1 MSLLDL
7 KVKIIFD
14 PPSTDGP
21 QAPPTGEMQMPTIKT
36 ETAVSDYF
44 LSDFTS
50 ITFTATRV
58 SVSKETPSGTTTKKT
73 TIMMEGSFEI
83 ADGIVNG
90 SIKKM
95 TKILEY
101 ADNWDLSYSWRM
113 SLSEPLE
120 VEDLAAFQKS
130 GVIGA
135 QLLLSGDDDIY
146 GSNKGYK
153 GNDRLHAGEIA
164 AFDGGSGLDTLI
176 FDRRSSALDLD
187 LVRDGPNFRSI
198 EILVGSGLGD
208 TMRGAAE
215 KDTLFGSSGNDTV
228 DGRAGNDALN
238 GGSGNDQVIGGAG
251 ADILTGASGKDTF
264 VFQNYTELTRK
275 LVDHITDFN
284 RKDDIIDLKQ
294 IDASTERGGNQA
306 FKWIAEQAFHG
317 KDGELRYLKSGDKT
331 LIAGDVD
338 GDKVADFQIYLDK
351 YVKLTALDFIL

>member
-1 MSLLDL
+1 
-7 KVKIIFD
+7 
-14 PPSTDGP
+14 
-21 QAPPTGEMQMPTIKT
+21 MPTIKT

-44 LSDFTS
+44 LSGFTS

-58 SVSKETPSGTTTKKT
+58 SVSKETTSGTTATKT
-73 TIMMEGSFEI
+73 TIMMDGTFEI
-83 ADGIVNG
+83 TDGIISG

-95 TKILEY
+95 TKILDFPE
-101 ADNWDLSYSWRM
+101 NWDLWYSWRM

-135 QLLLSGDDDIY
+135 QLLLSGHDDIY

-164 AFDGGSGLDTLI
+164 AFDGGSGVDTLI
-176 FDRRSSALDLD
+176 FDRRTSALDLD

-198 EILVGSGLGD
+198 ETFVGTGFAD
-208 TMRGAAE
+208 TMRGTAE
-215 KDTLFGSSGNDTV
+215 KDTLFGSSGNDAL
-228 DGRAGNDALN
+228 DGRAGNDLLN
-238 GGSGNDQVIGGAG
+238 GGSGNDRLIGGAG
-251 ADILTGASGKDTF
+251 ADTLTGASGKDTF
-264 VFQNYTELTRK
+264 VFQNYAETTTK
-275 LVDHITDFN
+275 LADHITDFN
-284 RKDDIIDLKQ
+284 RADDIIDLKQ

-306 FKWIAEQAFHG
+306 FKWIAEQKFHG

-338 GDKVADFQIYLDK
+338 GDKVADIHIYIDK
-351 YVKLTALDFIL
+351 VIKLTALDFIL